1 MASLLEKINLD
12 FQQALKTKNSA
23 KTSSLRLLKAALQ
36 NRAIELRAQKKEL
49 NEEDALM
56 IVNREVKKIK
66 DSITIYQQ
74 AKRSDL
80 ANKEKSDLVV
90 LQDYLPAQLSVDE
103 LEKIVAQTI
112 NKIGATGIV
121 DFGKVMKEVMPQVIG
136 RADGQQIKQIVQR
149 RLTPSLEKS

>member
-12 FQQALKTKNSA
+12 FQQALKTKDKA
-23 KTSSLRLLKAALQ
+23 TVSSLRLLKAALQ

-49 NEEDALM
+49 NEQDALM

-80 ANKEKSDLVV
+80 ADKEKSDLVV
-90 LQDYLPAQLSVDE
+90 LQNYLPTQLSME
-103 LEKIVAQTI
+103 KLEQIIAQAI
-112 NKIGATGIV
+112 NKIDATGMA
-121 DFGKVMKEVMPQVIG
+121 DFGKMMKEVMPQVVG
-136 RADGQQIKQIVQR
+136 QADGQQVKQIVEQQ
-149 RLTPSLEKS
+149 LNKLNEK